1 MEPVFQAFLLFA
13 DNIAQIMSKVMTCEQ
28 LQEALQRTKNN

>member
-1 MEPVFQAFLLFA
+1 MEPISKALLLFA
-13 DNIAQIMSKVMTCEQ
+13 DNMEQIMSKVMTPEQ